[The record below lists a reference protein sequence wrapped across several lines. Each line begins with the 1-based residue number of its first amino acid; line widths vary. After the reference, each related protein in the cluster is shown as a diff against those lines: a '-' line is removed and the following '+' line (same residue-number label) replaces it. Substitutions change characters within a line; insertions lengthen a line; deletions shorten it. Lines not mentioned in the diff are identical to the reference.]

1 MNAFLEAVQHY
12 LRGPAV
18 SRVLRRFGIDPHRYW
33 LLVDLFGELTDRR
46 EMLGHLGRDGVG
58 LKMIAAYV
66 EQMKPIPSCIVESV
80 CTELELYQQPFLI
93 SPGWAS

>member
-1 MNAFLEAVQHY
+1 MNAFLEAVQRY

-46 EMLGHLGRDGVG
+46 EMLGHLGRDGIG
-58 LKMIAAYV
+58 LKMIAGIYGLFTAV
-66 EQMKPIPSCIVESV
+66 LAGS
-80 CTELELYQQPFLI
+80 
-93 SPGWAS
+93 